1 MAIKFMLIVVNMP
14 EDVIEFEFYTVISI
28 NYLLVYESK
37 YYLHVYLNNCPYRFV
52 GKRMIDYLFC

>member
-1 MAIKFMLIVVNMP
+1 MAIKFILIVVNIP

-37 YYLHVYLNNCPYRFV
+37 YYLHV
-52 GKRMIDYLFC
+52 

>member
-1 MAIKFMLIVVNMP
+1 MLIVVNMP
-14 EDVIEFEFYTVISI
+14 EDVIEFEFYTVIPI

>member
-14 EDVIEFEFYTVISI
+14 DVIEFEFYTVISI